1 MPLTELGGLERARY
15 VARMFSRITHS
26 YDRMNT
32 IMSAGRHHAWR
43 SLAVDMAV
51 GGMTGPAL
59 DLATGT
65 GDFALGLVGREGVT
79 KVVAADFG
87 LEMLEAAGEKA
98 SRRGVADRIEFTVA
112 DAHALP
118 FADDSFVRA
127 TIGFGLR
134 NFIDVPRAL
143 SEVARVVAP
152 GGRIVTLEIVRTGG
166 GPFGRLFPLFF
177 RHTTPWLGAV
187 LARNREAYTYLPES
201 VQGFLTVEEL
211 TALMENAGLVNV
223 EVRKL
228 AFGTVAIHAADA
240 PG

>member
-1 MPLTELGGLERARY
+1 MAQLQGNERVRY
-15 VARMFSRITHS
+15 VARMFSRVTSS

-43 SLAVDMAV
+43 ALAADMVVA
-51 GGMTGPAL
+51 GTTGPAL

-65 GDFALGLVGREGVT
+65 GDFALELVGRQIFT
-79 KVVAADFG
+79 KVVAVDFSE
-87 LEMLEAAGEKA
+87 EMLETAGEKA
-98 SRRGVADRIEFTVA
+98 RRRGSADCIDFFAA

-118 FADDSFVRA
+118 FADDSFVCA
-127 TIGFGLR
+127 TIGFGVR

-152 GGRIVTLEIVRTGG
+152 GGRIVTLEIVRTGR
-166 GPFGRLFPLFF
+166 GPFGRLFSLCF
-177 RHTTPWLGAV
+177 RHATPWLGAV

-201 VQGFLTVEEL
+201 VQGFLTVEEFS
-211 TALMENAGLVNV
+211 ALMEDAGLDNI

-228 AFGTVAIHAADA
+228 ALGTVAIHSAQV
-240 PG
+240 PT

>member
-1 MPLTELGGLERARY
+1 MAQLRGVERARY
-15 VARMFSRITHS
+15 VERMFSRVTRS

-43 SLAVDMAV
+43 TLAVDMAV

-65 GDFALGLVGREGVT
+65 GDFALELVGRERVT

-87 LEMLEAAGEKA
+87 LEMLGAAGEKA
-98 SRRGVADRIEFTVA
+98 SRRGVADRVEFTLA

-118 FADDSFVRA
+118 FADDSFVCA
-127 TIGFGLR
+127 TIGFGVR

-143 SEVARVVAP
+143 SEAARVVAP
-152 GGRIVTLEIVRTGG
+152 GGRIVTLEIVKTGG
-166 GPFGRLFPLFF
+166 GPFGRLFPMLF
-177 RHTTPWLGAV
+177 RNTTPWLGAV

-211 TALMENAGLVNV
+211 TALMEDAGLRNV
-223 EVRKL
+223 RVRKL
-228 AFGTVAIHAADA
+228 ALGTVAIHAADV
-240 PG
+240 PP